1 MSSTRLRS
9 LALAAAALTTAGFA
23 AVGATPAAA
32 AAASPAPRVI
42 SQLSAEHPLWVPRP
56 KRAAVVTTA
65 VTSTPQ
71 AALLSTTSSQ
81 YKFSTLLDG
90 QPVRWNPCATIH
102 WTSNSARGPV
112 GGLDVLKAGVAK
124 IAAQTGTTWVYDGAT
139 ATVPSTSYLPK
150 TPTTN
155 RPVLLGWAD
164 GATSDLLAGKP
175 AGVLGMARTVWF
187 GTDDGKGTRIAATRA
202 ATVALDRTDRLPLRG
217 AVSWSATVLHEL
229 GHVMG
234 LDHPSD
240 SRQLMASTLPAN
252 VTDMQAGDRAGLTR
266 VGRSAG
272 CVNVPTV

>member
-1 MSSTRLRS
+1 MTRASDHYCMSLTRLRS
-9 LALAAAALTTAGFA
+9 LALAAAALTTVGFA
-23 AVGATPAAA
+23 AVGASPAAA
-32 AAASPAPRVI
+32 APAPRVI
-42 SQLSAEHPLWVPRP
+42 SQLSAEHPLWLP
-56 KRAAVVTTA
+56 KPKPAAT
-65 VTSTPQ
+65 Q
-71 AALLSTTSSQ
+71 AALVSTTSSQ
-81 YKFSTLLDG
+81 YKFSSLLDG
-90 QPVRWNPCATIH
+90 QPVRWNPCTAIH
-102 WTSNSARGPV
+102 WTSNTARGPV

-155 RPVLLGWAD
+155 RAVLLGWAD

-175 AGVLGMARTVWF
+175 AGVLGMTRTVWF

-252 VTDMQAGDRAGLTR
+252 VTDLQTGDRAGLTR
-266 VGRSAG
+266 VGRAAG
-272 CVNVPTV
+272 CVNVPGA